1 MRCKLLHRE
10 QINKVLLYNTGK
22 YIQYPMINHIG
33 KEYFSHIYFIY
44 DVQLFAT
51 SWTVAHQ
58 APLSMEF
65 SRQEYWSRLPFPPPR
80 DLPNRGIEP
89 MSLASSPLQGDSLPL
104 HHLRSP
110 LVSADTYKLFYFN
123 MFLLLSLYLLVLR
136 LSHIQLVMIP
146 LILFLCLS

>member
-1 MRCKLLHRE
+1 M
-10 QINKVLLYNTGK
+10 YNTGK

-65 SRQEYWSRLPFPPPR
+65 SRQEYWSRLPVPPSR
-80 DLPNRGIEP
+80 VLPDRGIEP

-110 LVSADTYKLFYFN
+110 LVSADTYNYFTLTCFYYYRYIYWC
-123 MFLLLSLYLLVLR
+123 SDCPIY
-136 LSHIQLVMIP
+136 SW
-146 LILFLCLS
+146 